1 MNKPKRD
8 HYENVA
14 LIRRILL
21 DEWDP
26 IGVGTVA
33 EAADE
38 YDGYIPTIYRM
49 MQEQVGVEKLALH
62 LGQIQ
67 EISMGLS
74 PQRKTNR
81 RVAELLLAILQ

>member
-1 MNKPKRD
+1 MNQPKPD
-8 HYENVA
+8 HYANVA

-26 IGVGTVA
+26 IGVRTCA

-62 LGQIQ
+62 LDKIQ
-67 EISMGLS
+67 NINMGLR
-74 PQRKTNR
+74 PKHNKNLH
-81 RVAELLLAILQ
+81 VAQLLNAILG